1 MNEPVTIHTDGAC
14 TGNPGP
20 GGFAAILVS
29 EEIDFHATVTGGD
42 PATTNNRMELSAVIE
57 AIRLVNSVPKFQ
69 RSHVTVH
76 SDSKYVTDAFNE
88 KWIEGWQRNN
98 WRTSKKKPVLNQDLW
113 LSLLE
118 EIAPHRATFVW
129 VRGHSGD
136 VMNERCDRLAVEQA
150 AYAPSQKGYWSSAG
164 NPITQVPAATPTA
177 QQEPPQTLLP
187 DTGHLMEQVGNI
199 ISDALE
205 SLKNGKSWKT
215 AQELEQALEQ
225 IETHRKLTAKAMSPQ
240 PQGTNTPQND
250 LPF

>member
-1 MNEPVTIHTDGAC
+1 MNEPINMHTDGAC

-29 EEIDFHATVTGGD
+29 EEMDFHATVTGGD
-42 PATTNNRMELSAVIE
+42 PDTTNNRMELSAVIE
-57 AIRLVNSVPKFQ
+57 AIKLVNSVPEFQ
-69 RSHVTVH
+69 HSHLTIH
-76 SDSKYVTDAFNE
+76 SDSQYVTNAFNQ
-88 KWIEGWQRNN
+88 KWIEGWRSNN
-98 WRTSKKKPVLNQDLW
+98 WRTSKKQPVLNQDLW

-118 EIAPHRATFVW
+118 EINPHRTTFVW

-164 NPITQVPAATPTA
+164 NPITEAPSATPISHD
-177 QQEPPQTLLP
+177 EPPLLP
-187 DTGHLMEQVGNI
+187 DPDHLIEQVGNI

-215 AQELEQALEQ
+215 ARELEKALEQ
-225 IETHRKLTAKAMSPQ
+225 IKTHRHLTANAMSPQ